1 MVEITA
7 DDILVGEISGQ
18 GTLLATVSMYGSI
31 KRDEEGSQKEKPGDD
46 T

>member
-1 MVEITA
+1 MIEVTA
-7 DDILVGEISGQ
+7 DDILVGEISGR

-31 KRDEEGSQKEKPGDD
+31 KRDEEGSQKEKSGDG